1 MKKTLYIACCLLCT
15 ATVVVSQEPD
25 TSIARPS
32 RLTNFIGTY
41 PTPRTAALCGIIP
54 GGGQAYNRKWWKIP
68 IVYGAIGGVGYWA
81 ITTRQQYN
89 ALRDNYRWLVDGDI
103 STNPTEAPY
112 KNMNATQMKGY
123 RDVFRSNSEKRFLW
137 LGVTYL
143 LSVTDAFVDAHLA
156 SFDVSDDLSF
166 RLVPDIQSVPTGIG
180 PSFGIGLRVGFVSS
194 RAKTIPT
201 CP

>member
-1 MKKTLYIACCLLCT
+1 MQKKLFIAFCLLCT
-15 ATVVVSQEPD
+15 ATVLSSQDAD
-25 TSIARPS
+25 TAAMRPS
-32 RLTNFIGTY
+32 RIKNFIGTY

-68 IVYGAIGGVGYWA
+68 VVYGAIGGVGYWA

-89 ALRDNYRWLVDGDI
+89 ALRDNYKLLVDGDVA
-103 STNPTEAPY
+103 TNPAEAPY
-112 KNMNATQMKGY
+112 KNMSATQMKGY
-123 RDVFRSNSEKRFLW
+123 RDVFRTNSEKRFLW
-137 LGVTYL
+137 LGVAYL

-166 RLVPDIQSVPTGIG
+166 RLVPDIQSAATGIG
-180 PSFGIGLRVGFVSS
+180 PSFGIGIRVGFVSS
-194 RAKTIPT
+194 RSKTIPA

>member
-1 MKKTLYIACCLLCT
+1 MKKTLFIACCLLCT
-15 ATVVVSQEPD
+15 ATVLVSQEQD
-25 TSIARPS
+25 TVAARPS
-32 RLTNFIGTY
+32 RLKNFIGPY

-54 GGGQAYNRKWWKIP
+54 GGGQAYNRKWWKVP

-89 ALRDNYRWLVDGDI
+89 ALRDNYKLLVDGDAA
-103 STNPTEAPY
+103 TNPTEAPY
-112 KNMNATQMKGY
+112 KNMSATQMKGY
-123 RDVFRSNSEKRFLW
+123 RDVFRTNSEKRFLW
-137 LGVTYL
+137 LGLTYL

-166 RLVPDIQSVPTGIG
+166 RLVPDIQSVSAGFG
-180 PSFGIGLRVGFVSS
+180 PSFGIGIRVGFVSS
-194 RAKTIPT
+194 RAKTIPA

>member
-32 RLTNFIGTY
+32 RLGNFIGTY

-89 ALRDNYRWLVDGDI
+89 ALRDNYKWLVDGDI

>member
-1 MKKTLYIACCLLCT
+1 MQKKLFIAFCLLCT
-15 ATVVVSQEPD
+15 ATVLSSQDAD
-25 TSIARPS
+25 TAAMRPS
-32 RLTNFIGTY
+32 RIKNFIGTY

-68 IVYGAIGGVGYWA
+68 VVYGAIGGVGYWA

-89 ALRDNYRWLVDGDI
+89 ALRDNYKLLVDGDVA
-103 STNPTEAPY
+103 TNPAEAPY
-112 KNMNATQMKGY
+112 KNMSATQMKGY
-123 RDVFRSNSEKRFLW
+123 RDVFRTNSEKRFLW
-137 LGVTYL
+137 LGVAYL

-166 RLVPDIQSVPTGIG
+166 RLVPDIQSAATGIG
-180 PSFGIGLRVGFVSS
+180 PSFGIGIRVGFVSS
-194 RAKTIPT
+194 RAKTIPA